1 MLPKSRIISALL
13 VGLGLALMVG
23 GLIAPSV
30 LTTDGR
36 LPLDLRDSTW
46 TVTDENA
53 TSAPKYDEQARPRQ
67 APVSYQLHLQIQDP
81 ADEDTAT
88 VRVGSSW
95 LYPVNEHLISAQTWS
110 YVMDRVSGL
119 ASSPASLTHTIGM
132 PPSEVP
138 LEGNWLKLPAD
149 VEQGTY
155 DVFDETLRRAYPAV
169 FVDQTE
175 IDGREVYHF
184 RQEIAPTN
192 VATSYADMFNTRV
205 TPTGDGGTEQ
215 SYLHHAATRDLW
227 VDQITGLVVDMDL
240 RVDDYYATTAGHRTG
255 EVLAF
260 DGSMSDEQTA
270 QLIDAVS
277 GVRSEST
284 SRLWQWGA
292 IVLGALIALV
302 GAAGAFLSGRRG
314 RAQKLPGKSETV
326 VASRSSREATR
337 G

>member
-13 VGLGLALMVG
+13 VGLGLALMVA
-23 GLIAPSV
+23 GLIAPMV

-36 LPLDLRDSTW
+36 LPLDLEDTTW
-46 TVTDENA
+46 TITDENA
-53 TSAPKYDEQARPRQ
+53 TSAPKYDAQARPRQ
-67 APVSYQLHLQIQDP
+67 APVSHQLHLQIQDP
-81 ADEDTAT
+81 ANEDTAT

-95 LYPVNEHLISAQTWS
+95 LYPVNEHLLSAQTWS

-119 ASSPASLTHTIGM
+119 AESPAALTHTIGT
-132 PPSEVP
+132 PPAEVP
-138 LEGNWLKLPAD
+138 LEGNWLKFPAD
-149 VEQGTY
+149 VEQTTY

-169 FVDQTE
+169 FVDQSE

-205 TPTGDGGTEQ
+205 TPTAEGGTEQ
-215 SYLHHAATRDLW
+215 SYLHHAATRELW
-227 VDQITGLVVDMDL
+227 VDQITGLVVDVDL
-240 RVDDYYATTAGHRTG
+240 RVEDYYATTSGQRTG
-255 EVLAF
+255 DVLLF
-260 DGSMSDEQTA
+260 DGSMSDEQTS

-277 GVRSEST
+277 GVRGEST
-284 SRLWQWGA
+284 TQMWRWAA
-292 IVLGALIALV
+292 IILGALIALA

-314 RAQKLPGKSETV
+314 REEKLPGEPETV
-326 VASRSSREATR
+326 VASRSSRRATR